1 MLNCPAMGKESACT
15 EVCITCCGAGVK
27 PKPRVSDITRA
38 TARKAVN
45 PSGTESFSLVQVFS
59 LKKKC
64 RYKQC
69 YDQFYKMAEY
79 TQIGLHVLLPPA
91 AQNW

>member
-1 MLNCPAMGKESACT
+1 MLNCPAMGKQSACT

-27 PKPRVSDITRA
+27 PKPRLSDITRA

-59 LKKKC
+59 LKEISGM
-64 RYKQC
+64 Q
-69 YDQFYKMAEY
+69 
-79 TQIGLHVLLPPA
+79 V
-91 AQNW
+91 